1 MGSTWCSRNYM
12 NFRMLKCLIKL
23 IDKVIELW
31 KIDKVRKFFPIYPY
45 WQYEKKHV
53 DSQYDKLILYLSKN
67 GQYSVKID
75 GGIILD
81 VMINYC
87 IILHVHVQFIGVSNS
102 DKKNGI
108 EYMHTTDTLTRLDTT
123 KQRIKRSNVIMKR
136 VVRSQNPGLN
146 EDLRRCN
153 ACNRII
159 NSLSTMLQ
167 SCVSLELHKD

>member
-1 MGSTWCSRNYM
+1 MGSTWCSRIYM

-23 IDKVIELW
+23 IDKIIWLW

-123 KQRIKRSNVIMKR
+123 KQNKTEQCNHEESSEVSK
-136 VVRSQNPGLN
+136 SWTKWGPETLQCLQQN
-146 EDLRRCN
+146 
-153 ACNRII
+153 
-159 NSLSTMLQ
+159 
-167 SCVSLELHKD
+167 H